1 MVSPNDLASSS
12 RVPNRF
18 HADVRRLAREISG
31 RMVGLALS
39 SGAAKGFAHI
49 GVIQVLEEN
58 GIEIDAVAGVS
69 IGAYIGAAWTY
80 GCDGKELEKLAR
92 ELEGRWGFW
101 RLFDPVFPPRQGFLR
116 GNALRQRLMRTIG
129 TTRFSDLPR
138 PLRVIAGNLGT
149 LEPTVFATGEVAAAV
164 HASTAV
170 PGICVPVNLNGES
183 YIDGGIVDPVP
194 VDALRE
200 MGVGRVIAVNVIP
213 TTERMKIA
221 FEADRERARLQGTRR
236 NKWFRKPFPVEE
248 QFNYLAQGNLFE
260 ILARSI
266 HGAQVQLA
274 EASCRMAD
282 VVLRPDTGDDR
293 WLDCRN
299 PGRFIALGRQSAE
312 QHIEQIKALAQ
323 KKQLDYEELASGP
336 VAEIA

>member
-1 MVSPNDLASSS
+1 M
-12 RVPNRF
+12 
-18 HADVRRLAREISG
+18 
-31 RMVGLALS
+31 
-39 SGAAKGFAHI
+39 
-49 GVIQVLEEN
+49 
-58 GIEIDAVAGVS
+58 
-69 IGAYIGAAWTY
+69 
-80 GCDGKELEKLAR
+80 EKLAR

-129 TTRFSDLPR
+129 TARFCDLPR
-138 PLRVIAGNLGT
+138 PLRVIAGNLGS
-149 LEPTVFATGEVAAAV
+149 LEPTVFATGDVAAAV

-170 PGICVPVNLNGES
+170 PGICVPVRLNGES
-183 YIDGGIVDPVP
+183 YIDGGILDPVP

-200 MGVGRVIAVNVIP
+200 MGASRMIAVNVIP
-213 TTERMKIA
+213 TTERMKVA
-221 FEADRERARLQGTRR
+221 FAADRERARGQNARR
-236 NKWFRKPFPVEE
+236 HKWFRKSLPLEE
-248 QFNYLAQGNLFE
+248 EFSYFTQGNLFE

-299 PGRFIALGRQSAE
+299 PGKFIALGRQAAE
-312 QHIEQIKALAQ
+312 QQIERIKALAQ
-323 KKQLDYEELASGP
+323 KKYLAHEELASGS